1 MERELAMARHESK
14 EAHRRTEQEQELR
27 RKTEQERTE
36 LRKRLEDETNRRT
49 KEQNNSHH
57 VAEKISSLE
66 KERNQ
71 VRILIFFHG
80 WFCYF
85 SCLKMKDYFWFGWVG
100 GVYIRAV
107 VQNDENNILKI
118 FSYFFHSSSSL
129 LLWYAFLQIQL
140 NF

>member
-1 MERELAMARHESK
+1 MERELAMARHEGK
-14 EAHRRTEQEQELR
+14 EANRRSEQEQELR

-71 VRILIFFHG
+71 V
-80 WFCYF
+80 
-85 SCLKMKDYFWFGWVG
+85 SCQSIHQSVL
-100 GVYIRAV
+100 
-107 VQNDENNILKI
+107 
-118 FSYFFHSSSSL
+118 
-129 LLWYAFLQIQL
+129 
-140 NF
+140 